1 MAVGE
6 KRYRDSHC
14 AQENHIIHADADQTR
29 IIQSWN
35 GDFAGFERKEQS
47 KDEQKAMEGIKHD
60 YPYSEMRPY
69 ALFPVKDCLVITIV
83 RKLWKKRSN
92 KFIRNSPKFKL
103 FNLKI
108 VSLYFIILITF
119 ACIYVKLFYQYFSV
133 KK

>member
-6 KRYRDSHC
+6 KRYRDPHC

-92 KFIRNSPKFKL
+92 K
-103 FNLKI
+103 
-108 VSLYFIILITF
+108 
-119 ACIYVKLFYQYFSV
+119 IYKKKTQDLNFSI
-133 KK
+133 